1 MDFKISKIILWPKN
15 TEMAVRVIPF
25 KEDFVNVISGDNARG
40 KSAIISII
48 DYCLASSKCSIPIGL
63 IRNLTRWFG
72 IIVSYGEEEILLAR
86 EEPGVEVV
94 SNNMYIQRGKK
105 IAIPEQIEEENANY
119 RDIINELNKLA
130 QLARFDL
137 GDKGVSQPASIRDL
151 ISLNF
156 QPQHLVANP
165 YALFYKA
172 DTYQNRE
179 KLITIFPYIL
189 GILDDELLGLK
200 EELKDLKSREK
211 ALGRELEQR
220 KDIANN
226 WLSEVKSYYAIAF
239 EFGLI
244 DGELNDSSSWSP
256 KDYIIRLRKALSRID
271 KNVIPLIKVGASTK
285 ISQRLAELDEKEFQ
299 VAAQIQEKKEK
310 LYLIQ
315 GVKTSNKDY
324 GNDILV
330 QNSRLEAV
338 SWLKSNINNKHHCP
352 FCGSKSTSAKEYV
365 DSYYALSNELSNLSR
380 KVADSHRVFNKEIT
394 TINSDLNKLEMQI
407 NEIRTEKQIL
417 SQENEEYQK
426 QHQVLTSIF
435 RFGGKLEESLKNYDK
450 ISESGDLEKELEKIK
465 KRISEINKLL
475 NQDVLDRKQKNIL
488 NQISASIKHYAKIFE
503 AEYCD
508 DDIQLNIENLTLK
521 FVSGN
526 REDFLWEI
534 GSGHNFMSYHI
545 STILA
550 IHEYL
555 LTLADKNKVPTF
567 IIFDQPSQV
576 YFPELK
582 KEELTEDKAVLKV
595 KRIFK
600 VLSEFKNRTNSKVQT
615 IIIEHAGENSWS
627 EYSEDVKLIRNW
639 HGDSGDNA
647 LIPKLWIDAGV

>member
-15 TEMAVRVIPF
+15 TKMAIRVIPF

-40 KSAIISII
+40 KSTVISII

-63 IRNLTRWFG
+63 IRNFTRWFG

-105 IAIPEQIEEENANY
+105 IAIPEQIEEENSNY

-244 DGELNDSSSWSP
+244 DGDLNDSSSWSP
-256 KDYIIRLRKALSRID
+256 KDYIIRLRQALSRID

-315 GVKTSNKDY
+315 SIKTSNKDY

-330 QNSRLEAV
+330 QNSRLEVV

-365 DSYYALSNELSNLSR
+365 DNYYTLSNELSNLSR
-380 KVADSHRVFNKEIT
+380 RVADSHRVFNKEIT

-426 QHQVLTSIF
+426 QHQVLNSIF

-450 ISESGDLEKELEKIK
+450 ISENGDLEKELEKIK

-582 KEELTEDKAVLKV
+582 KEELTEDEAVLKV

-627 EYSEDVKLIRNW
+627 EYSENVKLIRNW
-639 HGDSGDNA
+639 HGDSDDNA
-647 LIPKLWIDAGV
+647 LIPKQWIDAGV

>member
-15 TEMAVRVIPF
+15 TKMAIRVIPF

-40 KSAIISII
+40 KSTVISII

-63 IRNLTRWFG
+63 IRNFTRWFG

-105 IAIPEQIEEENANY
+105 IAIPEQIEEENSNY

-244 DGELNDSSSWSP
+244 DGDLNDSSSWSP
-256 KDYIIRLRKALSRID
+256 KDYIIRLRQALSRID

-315 GVKTSNKDY
+315 SIKTSNKDY

-365 DSYYALSNELSNLSR
+365 DNYYTLSNELSNLSR
-380 KVADSHRVFNKEIT
+380 RVADSHRVFNKEIT

-426 QHQVLTSIF
+426 QHQVLNSIF
-435 RFGGKLEESLKNYDK
+435 RFGEKLEESLKNYDK
-450 ISESGDLEKELEKIK
+450 ISENGDLEKELEKIK

-582 KEELTEDKAVLKV
+582 KEELTEDEAVLKV

-627 EYSEDVKLIRNW
+627 EYSENVKLIRNW
-639 HGDSGDNA
+639 HGDSDDNA
-647 LIPKLWIDAGV
+647 LIPKQWIDAGV

>member
-1 MDFKISKIILWPKN
+1 M
-15 TEMAVRVIPF
+15 
-25 KEDFVNVISGDNARG
+25 
-40 KSAIISII
+40 
-48 DYCLASSKCSIPIGL
+48 
-63 IRNLTRWFG
+63 
-72 IIVSYGEEEILLAR
+72 
-86 EEPGVEVV
+86 
-94 SNNMYIQRGKK
+94 
-105 IAIPEQIEEENANY
+105 
-119 RDIINELNKLA
+119 
-130 QLARFDL
+130 
-137 GDKGVSQPASIRDL
+137 
-151 ISLNF
+151 
-156 QPQHLVANP
+156 
-165 YALFYKA
+165 
-172 DTYQNRE
+172 
-179 KLITIFPYIL
+179 
-189 GILDDELLGLK
+189 
-200 EELKDLKSREK
+200 
-211 ALGRELEQR
+211 
-220 KDIANN
+220 
-226 WLSEVKSYYAIAF
+226 
-239 EFGLI
+239 
-244 DGELNDSSSWSP
+244 
-256 KDYIIRLRKALSRID
+256 
-271 KNVIPLIKVGASTK
+271 
-285 ISQRLAELDEKEFQ
+285 
-299 VAAQIQEKKEK
+299 
-310 LYLIQ
+310 
-315 GVKTSNKDY
+315 
-324 GNDILV
+324 V

-365 DSYYALSNELSNLSR
+365 DNYYTLSNELSNLSR
-380 KVADSHRVFNKEIT
+380 RVADSHRVFNKEIT

-426 QHQVLTSIF
+426 QHQVLNSIF

-450 ISESGDLEKELEKIK
+450 ISENGDLEKELEKIK

-582 KEELTEDKAVLKV
+582 KEELTEDEAVLKV

-627 EYSEDVKLIRNW
+627 EYSENVKLIRNW
-639 HGDSGDNA
+639 HGDSDDNA
-647 LIPKLWIDAGV
+647 LIPKQWIDAGV

>member
-15 TEMAVRVIPF
+15 TKMAIRVIPF

-40 KSAIISII
+40 KSTVISII

-63 IRNLTRWFG
+63 IRNFTRWFG

-105 IAIPEQIEEENANY
+105 IAIPEQIEEENSNY

-244 DGELNDSSSWSP
+244 DGDLNDSSSWSP
-256 KDYIIRLRKALSRID
+256 KDYIIRLRQALSRID

-315 GVKTSNKDY
+315 SIKTSNKDY

-365 DSYYALSNELSNLSR
+365 DNYYTLSNELSNLSR
-380 KVADSHRVFNKEIT
+380 RVADSHRVFNKEIT

-426 QHQVLTSIF
+426 QHQVLNSIF

-450 ISESGDLEKELEKIK
+450 ISENGDLEKELEKIK

-534 GSGHNFMSYHI
+534 GSGHYFMSYHI

-582 KEELTEDKAVLKV
+582 KEELTEDEAVLKV

-627 EYSEDVKLIRNW
+627 EYSENVKLIRNW
-639 HGDSGDNA
+639 HGDSDDNA
-647 LIPKLWIDAGV
+647 LIPKQWIDAGV

>member
-15 TEMAVRVIPF
+15 TKMAIRVIPF

-40 KSAIISII
+40 KSTVISII

-63 IRNLTRWFG
+63 IRNFTRWFG

-105 IAIPEQIEEENANY
+105 IAIPEQIEEENSNY

-244 DGELNDSSSWSP
+244 DGDLNDSSSWSP
-256 KDYIIRLRKALSRID
+256 KDYIIRLRQALSRID

-315 GVKTSNKDY
+315 SIKTSNKDY

-365 DSYYALSNELSNLSR
+365 DNYYTLSNELSNLSR
-380 KVADSHRVFNKEIT
+380 RVADSHRVFNKEIT

-426 QHQVLTSIF
+426 QHQVLNSIF

-450 ISESGDLEKELEKIK
+450 ISENGDLEKELEKIK

-508 DDIQLNIENLTLK
+508 DNIQLNIENLTLK

-582 KEELTEDKAVLKV
+582 KEELTEDEAVLKV

-627 EYSEDVKLIRNW
+627 EYSENVKLIRNW
-639 HGDSGDNA
+639 HGDSDDNA
-647 LIPKLWIDAGV
+647 LIPKQWIDAGV

>member
-15 TEMAVRVIPF
+15 QEMEIRVIPF
-25 KEDFVNVISGDNARG
+25 KGDFVNVISGDNARG

-63 IRNLTRWFG
+63 IRNLTSWFG

-94 SNNMYIQRGKK
+94 SNNMYIQRGKM
-105 IAIPEQIEEENANY
+105 IAIPEQIKEGNANY
-119 RDIINELNKLA
+119 RDIINELNKLT
-130 QLARFDL
+130 QLAKFDL

-220 KDIANN
+220 KYIANN
-226 WLSEVKSYYAIAF
+226 WLSEVKSYYALAF

-244 DGELNDSSSWSP
+244 DGDLNDSGTWLSQ
-256 KDYIIRLRKALSRID
+256 DYIIRLRQALSRID
-271 KNVIPLIKVGASTK
+271 KNIIPLIKVGASTK
-285 ISQRLAELDEKEFQ
+285 ISQRLAELDEKEFL

-315 GVKTSNKDY
+315 SVKMSNKDY

-330 QNSRLEAV
+330 QNSRLEAA

-417 SQENEEYQK
+417 SQENEEYKK
-426 QHQVLTSIF
+426 QHQVLNSIF

-465 KRISEINKLL
+465 NRIFEINRLL
-475 NQDVLDRKQKNIL
+475 NQDVLDRKQKGIL
-488 NQISASIKHYAKIFE
+488 NQISTSIKHYAKIFE

-555 LTLADKNKVPTF
+555 ITLADKNKVPGF
-567 IIFDQPSQV
+567 IILDQPSQV

-582 KEELTEDKAVLKV
+582 KEELTEDEAVLKV

-600 VLSEFKNRTNSKVQT
+600 VLSEFKNRTQSKVQT

-639 HGDSGDNA
+639 HGDSDDNA
-647 LIPKLWIDAGV
+647 LIPKEWINAGA

>member
-1 MDFKISKIILWPKN
+1 MDFKISKVILWPKN
-15 TEMAVRVIPF
+15 PEMLIRVIPF
-25 KEDFVNVISGDNARG
+25 KGDFVNVISGDNARG

-63 IRNLTRWFG
+63 IRSLTGWFG
-72 IIVSYGEEEILLAR
+72 IVASYGEEEILLAR
-86 EEPGVEVV
+86 EEPGVEIV
-94 SNNMYIQRGKK
+94 SNNMYILRGKK
-105 IAIPEQIEEENANY
+105 IAIPEKIEEENANY

-130 QLARFDL
+130 QLAKFDL
-137 GDKGVSQPASIRDL
+137 GDKGISQPASIRDL

-211 ALGRELEQR
+211 ALNRELEQR

-244 DGELNDSSSWSP
+244 DGDLNDTNAWTP
-256 KDYIIRLRKALSRID
+256 KDYIVHLRQALTRID
-271 KNVIPLIKVGASTK
+271 RNIIPLVKVGASTK
-285 ISQRLAELDEKEFQ
+285 ISQRLAELNEKEYQ
-299 VAAQIQEKKEK
+299 TAVQIQEKKEK

-315 GVKTSNKDY
+315 SVKKSNTDY

-338 SWLKSNINNKHHCP
+338 SWLKTNINNKHHCP

-365 DSYYALSNELSNLSR
+365 DSFFTLSSELSNLSR

-394 TINSDLNKLEMQI
+394 SINSDLNKLEVQI
-407 NEIRTEKQIL
+407 NDIRTEKQIL

-426 QHQVLTSIF
+426 QHQILNSIF
-435 RFGGKLEESLKNYDK
+435 RFGGRLEESLKNYDK
-450 ISESGDLEKELEKIK
+450 ISESGDLEKELEKVK
-465 KRISEINKLL
+465 KRISEINRLL
-475 NQDVLDRKQKNIL
+475 NQDVLDRKQKGIL
-488 NQISASIKHYAKIFE
+488 NQISTSIKHYAKIFE

-555 LTLADKNKVPTF
+555 LTLGDKNKVPSF

-582 KEELTEDKAVLKV
+582 KEELAEDEAVLKV

-600 VLSEFKNRTNSKVQT
+600 VLSEFKNRTASKVQT
-615 IIIEHAGENSWS
+615 IIIEHAGENSWN
-627 EYSEDVKLIRNW
+627 EYFDDVKLIRNW
-639 HGDSGDNA
+639 HGDSEDNA
-647 LIPKLWIDAGV
+647 LIPKQWIDAGA

>member
-15 TEMAVRVIPF
+15 TKMAIRVIPF

-40 KSAIISII
+40 KSTVISII

-63 IRNLTRWFG
+63 IRNFTRWFG

-105 IAIPEQIEEENANY
+105 IAIPEQIEEENSNY

-244 DGELNDSSSWSP
+244 DGDLNDSSSWSP
-256 KDYIIRLRKALSRID
+256 KDYIIRLRQALSRID

-315 GVKTSNKDY
+315 SIKTSNKDY

-365 DSYYALSNELSNLSR
+365 DNYYTLSNELSNLSR
-380 KVADSHRVFNKEIT
+380 RVADSHRVFNKEIT

-426 QHQVLTSIF
+426 QHQVLNSIF

-450 ISESGDLEKELEKIK
+450 ISENGDLEKELEKIK

-475 NQDVLDRKQKNIL
+475 NQDVL
-488 NQISASIKHYAKIFE
+488 S
-503 AEYCD
+503 
-508 DDIQLNIENLTLK
+508 
-521 FVSGN
+521 
-526 REDFLWEI
+526 
-534 GSGHNFMSYHI
+534 
-545 STILA
+545 
-550 IHEYL
+550 
-555 LTLADKNKVPTF
+555 
-567 IIFDQPSQV
+567 
-576 YFPELK
+576 
-582 KEELTEDKAVLKV
+582 
-595 KRIFK
+595 
-600 VLSEFKNRTNSKVQT
+600 
-615 IIIEHAGENSWS
+615 
-627 EYSEDVKLIRNW
+627 
-639 HGDSGDNA
+639 
-647 LIPKLWIDAGV
+647 

>member
-15 TEMAVRVIPF
+15 TKMAIRVIPF

-40 KSAIISII
+40 KSTVLSII

-63 IRNLTRWFG
+63 IRNFTRWFG

-105 IAIPEQIEEENANY
+105 IAIPEQIEEENSNY

-244 DGELNDSSSWSP
+244 DGDLNDSSSWSP
-256 KDYIIRLRKALSRID
+256 KDYIIRLRQALSRID

-315 GVKTSNKDY
+315 SIKTSNKDY

-365 DSYYALSNELSNLSR
+365 DNYYTLSNELSNLSR
-380 KVADSHRVFNKEIT
+380 RVADSHRVFNKEIT

-426 QHQVLTSIF
+426 QHQVLNSIF

-450 ISESGDLEKELEKIK
+450 ISENGDLEKELEKIK

-582 KEELTEDKAVLKV
+582 KEELTEDEAVLKV

-627 EYSEDVKLIRNW
+627 EYSENVKLIRNW
-639 HGDSGDNA
+639 HGDSDDNA
-647 LIPKLWIDAGV
+647 LIPKQWIDAGV

>member
-15 TEMAVRVIPF
+15 TKMAIRVIPF

-40 KSAIISII
+40 KSTVISII

-63 IRNLTRWFG
+63 IRNFTRWFG

-105 IAIPEQIEEENANY
+105 IAIPEQIEEENSNY

-244 DGELNDSSSWSP
+244 DGDLNDSSSWSP
-256 KDYIIRLRKALSRID
+256 KDYIIRLRQALSRID

-315 GVKTSNKDY
+315 SIKTSN
-324 GNDILV
+324 
-330 QNSRLEAV
+330 
-338 SWLKSNINNKHHCP
+338 
-352 FCGSKSTSAKEYV
+352 
-365 DSYYALSNELSNLSR
+365 
-380 KVADSHRVFNKEIT
+380 
-394 TINSDLNKLEMQI
+394 
-407 NEIRTEKQIL
+407 
-417 SQENEEYQK
+417 
-426 QHQVLTSIF
+426 
-435 RFGGKLEESLKNYDK
+435 
-450 ISESGDLEKELEKIK
+450 
-465 KRISEINKLL
+465 
-475 NQDVLDRKQKNIL
+475 
-488 NQISASIKHYAKIFE
+488 
-503 AEYCD
+503 
-508 DDIQLNIENLTLK
+508 
-521 FVSGN
+521 
-526 REDFLWEI
+526 
-534 GSGHNFMSYHI
+534 
-545 STILA
+545 
-550 IHEYL
+550 
-555 LTLADKNKVPTF
+555 
-567 IIFDQPSQV
+567 
-576 YFPELK
+576 
-582 KEELTEDKAVLKV
+582 
-595 KRIFK
+595 
-600 VLSEFKNRTNSKVQT
+600 
-615 IIIEHAGENSWS
+615 
-627 EYSEDVKLIRNW
+627 
-639 HGDSGDNA
+639 
-647 LIPKLWIDAGV
+647 

>member
-15 TEMAVRVIPF
+15 TKMAIRVIPF

-40 KSAIISII
+40 KSTVISII

-63 IRNLTRWFG
+63 IRNFTRWFG

-105 IAIPEQIEEENANY
+105 IAIPEQIEEENSNY

-130 QLARFDL
+130 QLASFDL

-244 DGELNDSSSWSP
+244 DGDLNDSSSWSP
-256 KDYIIRLRKALSRID
+256 KDYIIRLRQALSRID

-315 GVKTSNKDY
+315 SIKTSNKDY

-365 DSYYALSNELSNLSR
+365 DNYYTLSNELSNLSR
-380 KVADSHRVFNKEIT
+380 RVADSHRVFNKEIT

-426 QHQVLTSIF
+426 QHQVLNSIF

-450 ISESGDLEKELEKIK
+450 ISENGDLEKELEKIK

-582 KEELTEDKAVLKV
+582 KEELTEDEAVLKV

-627 EYSEDVKLIRNW
+627 EYSENVKLIRNW
-639 HGDSGDNA
+639 HGDSDDNA
-647 LIPKLWIDAGV
+647 LIPKQWIDAGV

>member
-15 TEMAVRVIPF
+15 TKMAIRVIPF
-25 KEDFVNVISGDNARG
+25 KKDSVNVISGDNARG
-40 KSAIISII
+40 KSTVISII

-63 IRNLTRWFG
+63 IRNFTHWFG

-94 SNNMYIQRGKK
+94 SNNMYIQRGKN
-105 IAIPEQIEEENANY
+105 IAIPEQIEKENSNY

-130 QLARFDL
+130 QLAKFDL
-137 GDKGVSQPASIRDL
+137 GEKGVSQPASIRDL

-189 GILDDELLGLK
+189 GVLDDELLGLK

-244 DGELNDSSSWSP
+244 DDHLNDNCSWSP
-256 KDYIIRLRKALSRID
+256 KDYIIRLRQALSQID
-271 KNVIPLIKVGASTK
+271 KNVIPLIKVGASTQ

-315 GVKTSNKDY
+315 SVKTSNKDY
-324 GNDILV
+324 GNDVLV

-338 SWLKSNINNKHHCP
+338 SWLKSNIDNKHHCP
-352 FCGSKSTSAKEYV
+352 FCGSKSTSAKEYI
-365 DSYYALSNELSNLSR
+365 DNYYTLSNELNNLSR
-380 KVADSHRVFNKEIT
+380 RVADSHRVFNKEIS

-417 SQENEEYQK
+417 SQENKEYQK
-426 QHQVLTSIF
+426 QHQVLNSIF

-450 ISESGDLEKELEKIK
+450 ISENGDLEKELEKIK

-475 NQDVLDRKQKNIL
+475 NQDALDRKQKNIL

-508 DDIQLNIENLTLK
+508 DNIQLNIENLTLK
-521 FVSGN
+521 FASGN

-555 LTLADKNKVPTF
+555 ITLANKNKVPTF

-582 KEELTEDKAVLKV
+582 KEELTEDEAVLKV

-627 EYSEDVKLIRNW
+627 EYSENVKLIRNW
-639 HGDSGDNA
+639 HGDSDDNA
-647 LIPKLWIDAGV
+647 LIPKQWIDAGV

>member
-15 TEMAVRVIPF
+15 TKMAIRVIPF
-25 KEDFVNVISGDNARG
+25 KENFVNVISGDNARG
-40 KSAIISII
+40 KSTVISII

-63 IRNLTRWFG
+63 IRNFTRWFG

-105 IAIPEQIEEENANY
+105 IAIPEQIEEENSNY

-244 DGELNDSSSWSP
+244 DGDLNDSSSWSP
-256 KDYIIRLRKALSRID
+256 KDYIIRLRQALSRID

-315 GVKTSNKDY
+315 SIKTSNKDY

-365 DSYYALSNELSNLSR
+365 DNYYTLSNELSNLSR
-380 KVADSHRVFNKEIT
+380 RVADSHRVFNKEIT

-426 QHQVLTSIF
+426 QHQVLNSIF

-450 ISESGDLEKELEKIK
+450 ISENGDLEKELEKIK

-582 KEELTEDKAVLKV
+582 KEELTEDEAVLKV

-627 EYSEDVKLIRNW
+627 EYSENVKLIRNW
-639 HGDSGDNA
+639 HGDSDDNA
-647 LIPKLWIDAGV
+647 LIPKQWIDAGV

>member
-15 TEMAVRVIPF
+15 TKMAIRVIPF

-40 KSAIISII
+40 KSTVISII

-63 IRNLTRWFG
+63 IRNFTRWFG

-105 IAIPEQIEEENANY
+105 IAIPEQIEEENSNY

-244 DGELNDSSSWSP
+244 DGDLNDSSSWSP
-256 KDYIIRLRKALSRID
+256 KDYIIRLRQALSRID

-315 GVKTSNKDY
+315 SIKTSNKDY

-330 QNSRLEAV
+330 QNSHLEAV

-365 DSYYALSNELSNLSR
+365 DNYYTLSNELSNLSR
-380 KVADSHRVFNKEIT
+380 RVADSHRVFNKEIT

-426 QHQVLTSIF
+426 QHQVLNSIF

-450 ISESGDLEKELEKIK
+450 ISENGDLEKELEKIK

-582 KEELTEDKAVLKV
+582 KEELTEDEAVLKV

-627 EYSEDVKLIRNW
+627 EYSENVKLIRNW
-639 HGDSGDNA
+639 HGDSDDNA
-647 LIPKLWIDAGV
+647 LIPKQWIDAGV

>member
-1 MDFKISKIILWPKN
+1 
-15 TEMAVRVIPF
+15 MAIRVIPF

-40 KSAIISII
+40 KSTVISII

-63 IRNLTRWFG
+63 IRNFTRWFG

-105 IAIPEQIEEENANY
+105 IAIPEQIEEENSNY

-244 DGELNDSSSWSP
+244 DGDLNDSSSWSP
-256 KDYIIRLRKALSRID
+256 KDYIIRLRQALSRID

-315 GVKTSNKDY
+315 SIKTSNKDY

-365 DSYYALSNELSNLSR
+365 DNYYTLSNELSNLSR
-380 KVADSHRVFNKEIT
+380 RVADSHRVFNKEIT

-426 QHQVLTSIF
+426 QHQVLNSIF

-450 ISESGDLEKELEKIK
+450 ISENGDLEKELEKIK

-582 KEELTEDKAVLKV
+582 KEELTEDEAVLKV

-627 EYSEDVKLIRNW
+627 EYSENVKLIRNW
-639 HGDSGDNA
+639 HGDSDDNA
-647 LIPKLWIDAGV
+647 LIPKQWIDAGV

>member
-1 MDFKISKIILWPKN
+1 MDFKINKIILWPKN
-15 TEMAVRVIPF
+15 QEMVIQVIPF
-25 KEDFVNVISGDNARG
+25 KGDFVNVISGDNARG

-63 IRNLTRWFG
+63 IRNLTSWFG

-105 IAIPEQIEEENANY
+105 IAIPEQIKEYNANY

-130 QLARFDL
+130 QLAKFDL
-137 GDKGVSQPASIRDL
+137 GEKRILQPASIRDL

-189 GILDDELLGLK
+189 GVLDDELLGLK
-200 EELKDLKSREK
+200 EELKELKNREK
-211 ALGRELEQR
+211 SLSRELEQR
-220 KDIANN
+220 KNIVNN
-226 WLSEVKSYYAIAF
+226 WLSEVKSYYALAF

-244 DGELNDSSSWSP
+244 DGDLDDSNAWSP
-256 KDYIIRLRKALSRID
+256 KDYIISLRQALTKID
-271 KNVIPLIKVGASTK
+271 KNIIPLIKVGASTK
-285 ISQRLAELDEKEFQ
+285 ISQRLAELDEKEYQ

-315 GVKTSNKDY
+315 SVKKSNIDY

-338 SWLKSNINNKHHCP
+338 SWLKSNINSKHHCP
-352 FCGSKSTSAKEYV
+352 FCGSKNTSAKEYI
-365 DSYYALSNELSNLSR
+365 DNYYVLSNELGNLSR
-380 KVADSHRVFNKEIT
+380 KVADSHRVFNKEIAN
-394 TINSDLNKLEMQI
+394 INSDLNKLEAQI
-407 NEIRTEKQIL
+407 NEIRREKQIL

-426 QHQVLTSIF
+426 QHQVLNSIF

-450 ISESGDLEKELEKIK
+450 ISESGDLEKELKKIE
-465 KRISEINKLL
+465 KRIYEINRLL
-475 NQDVLDRKQKNIL
+475 NQDDLDRKQNGIL

-521 FVSGN
+521 FASGN

-555 LTLADKNKVPTF
+555 LTLADKNKVPSF
-567 IIFDQPSQV
+567 IMFDQPSQV

-582 KEELTEDKAVLKV
+582 KGKLTDDEAVLKV

-600 VLSEFKNRTNSKVQT
+600 VLSEFKTRTESKVQI

-627 EYSEDVKLIRNW
+627 EYSKDVKLIRNW
-639 HGDSGDNA
+639 HGDSDDSA
-647 LIPKLWIDAGV
+647 LIPKQWIDAGI

>member
-1 MDFKISKIILWPKN
+1 MDFKINKIILWPKN
-15 TEMAVRVIPF
+15 TEMTVRVIPF
-25 KEDFVNVISGDNARG
+25 KKDFVNVISGDNARG
-40 KSAIISII
+40 KSALISII

-63 IRNLTRWFG
+63 IRNLTYWFG

-86 EEPGVEVV
+86 EEPGIDVV
-94 SNNMYIQRGKK
+94 SNNMYIQRGKN

-119 RDIINELNKLA
+119 RDIIKELNKLS
-130 QLARFDL
+130 QLANFDL
-137 GDKGVSQPASIRDL
+137 GDKGISQPASIRDL

-220 KDIANN
+220 REIANN
-226 WLSEVKSYYAIAF
+226 WLSEVKSYYAIAY

-244 DGELNDSSSWSP
+244 DEELNDSKSWSP

-271 KNVIPLIKVGASTK
+271 KNIIPLIKIGASTK
-285 ISQRLAELDEKEFQ
+285 ISQRLAELDEKEYQ
-299 VAAQIQEKKEK
+299 TAAHIQEKKEK

-315 GVKTSNKDY
+315 SVKTSNKDY

-330 QNSRLEAV
+330 QNSRLEAA
-338 SWLKSNINNKHHCP
+338 SWLKATINNKANCP
-352 FCGSKSTSAKEYV
+352 FCGSINTSAKQYIDNYFV
-365 DSYYALSNELSNLSR
+365 LSNELSNLSR
-380 KVADSHRVFNKEIT
+380 KVADSHRVFNKEIS
-394 TINSDLNKLEMQI
+394 TINSDLNKLELQI
-407 NEIRTEKQIL
+407 NEIRKEKQIL
-417 SQENEEYQK
+417 SQENEEYKK
-426 QHQVLTSIF
+426 QHQVLNSIF

-450 ISESGDLEKELEKIK
+450 ISESSDLDTELEGIK
-465 KRISEINKLL
+465 KRISDINKRL
-475 NQDVLDRKQKNIL
+475 NQDVLDRKQKEIL
-488 NQISASIKHYAKIFE
+488 NQISTSIKHYAKIFE
-503 AEYCD
+503 AEYCN

-526 REDFLWEI
+526 RKDFLWEI

-555 LTLADKNKVPTF
+555 LTLADKNKVPSF

-582 KEELTEDKAVLKV
+582 KDEVEEDEAVLKV

-600 VLSEFKNRTNSKVQT
+600 VLSEFKNRTESKVQT
-615 IIIEHAGENSWS
+615 IIIEHAGENSWN
-627 EYSEDVKLIRNW
+627 EYSNDIKLIRNW
-639 HGDSGDNA
+639 HGESQDNA
-647 LIPKLWIDAGV
+647 LIPQEWIEAGI

>member
-15 TEMAVRVIPF
+15 PEMTIRVIPF
-25 KEDFVNVISGDNARG
+25 KGDYVNVISGDNARG

-86 EEPGVEVV
+86 EEPGIEVV
-94 SNNMYIQRGKK
+94 SNNMYILRGKK
-105 IAIPEQIEEENANY
+105 IVIPEQIEEENANY

-130 QLARFDL
+130 QLAKFDL

-211 ALGRELEQR
+211 TLGRELEQR
-220 KDIANN
+220 KNIANN
-226 WLSEVKSYYAIAF
+226 WLSEVRSYYAIAF

-244 DGELNDSSSWSP
+244 DGDLNDSSTWSP
-256 KDYIIRLRKALSRID
+256 KDYIIRLRQALSRID
-271 KNVIPLIKVGASTK
+271 KNIIPLIKVGASTK

-299 VAAQIQEKKEK
+299 IAAQIQEKKEK

-315 GVKTSNKDY
+315 SVKTSNKDY

-330 QNSRLEAV
+330 QNSRLEAA
-338 SWLKSNINNKHHCP
+338 SWLKSNINNKYHCP

-365 DSYYALSNELSNLSR
+365 DSYYALSSELSNLSR
-380 KVADSHRVFNKEIT
+380 KVADSHRVFNKEIA
-394 TINSDLNKLEMQI
+394 TINSDLNKLEIQI

-417 SQENEEYQK
+417 SQENEEYKK
-426 QHQVLTSIF
+426 QHQVLNSIF

-450 ISESGDLEKELEKIK
+450 ISESGDLDQELEKIK
-465 KRISEINKLL
+465 KRISEINRLL
-475 NQDVLDRKQKNIL
+475 NQDVLDKKQKNIL
-488 NQISASIKHYAKIFE
+488 NQISTSIKHYAKIFE

-521 FVSGN
+521 FISGN

-555 LTLADKNKVPTF
+555 LTLADKNKVPSF

-582 KEELTEDKAVLKV
+582 KEELAEDEAVLKV

-600 VLSEFKNRTNSKVQT
+600 VLSEFKNRTQAKVQT
-615 IIIEHAGENSWS
+615 IIIEHAGESSWS

-639 HGDSGDNA
+639 HGDSDDNA
-647 LIPKLWIDAGV
+647 LIPKKWIDAEA

>member
-15 TEMAVRVIPF
+15 TKMAIRVIPF
-25 KEDFVNVISGDNARG
+25 KKDSVNVISGDNARG
-40 KSAIISII
+40 KSTVISII

-63 IRNLTRWFG
+63 IRNFTHWFG

-94 SNNMYIQRGKK
+94 SNNMYIQRGKN
-105 IAIPEQIEEENANY
+105 IAIPEQIEKENSNY

-130 QLARFDL
+130 QLAKFDL
-137 GDKGVSQPASIRDL
+137 GEKGVSQPASIRDL

-189 GILDDELLGLK
+189 GVLDDELLGLK

-244 DGELNDSSSWSP
+244 DDHLNDNCSWSP
-256 KDYIIRLRKALSRID
+256 KDYIIRLRQALSQID
-271 KNVIPLIKVGASTK
+271 KNVIPLIKVGASTQ

-315 GVKTSNKDY
+315 SVKTSNKDY
-324 GNDILV
+324 GNDVLV

-338 SWLKSNINNKHHCP
+338 SWLKSNIDNKHHCP
-352 FCGSKSTSAKEYV
+352 FCGSKSTSAKEYI
-365 DSYYALSNELSNLSR
+365 DNYYTLSNELNNLSR
-380 KVADSHRVFNKEIT
+380 RVADSHRVFNKEIS

-417 SQENEEYQK
+417 SQENKEYQK
-426 QHQVLTSIF
+426 QHQVLNSIF

-450 ISESGDLEKELEKIK
+450 ISENGDLEKELEKIK

-475 NQDVLDRKQKNIL
+475 NQDALDRKQKNIL

-555 LTLADKNKVPTF
+555 ITLANKNKVPTF

-582 KEELTEDKAVLKV
+582 KEELTEDEAVLKV

-627 EYSEDVKLIRNW
+627 EYSENVKLIRNW
-639 HGDSGDNA
+639 HGDSDDNA
-647 LIPKLWIDAGV
+647 LIPKQWIDAGV

>member
-1 MDFKISKIILWPKN
+1 MDFKIRKIILWPKN
-15 TEMAVRVIPF
+15 QEMAIRIIPF
-25 KEDFVNVISGDNARG
+25 KRDFVNVISGDNARG

-63 IRNLTRWFG
+63 IRNLTSWFG
-72 IIVSYGEEEILLAR
+72 IVVSYGEEEILLAR

-94 SNNMYIQRGKK
+94 SNNMYIKRGKK
-105 IAIPEQIEEENANY
+105 ITIPEQIKEENANY
-119 RDIINELNKLA
+119 RDIINELNKLS
-130 QLARFDL
+130 QLAKFDL
-137 GDKGVSQPASIRDL
+137 GEKGISQPASIRDL

-189 GILDDELLGLK
+189 GVLDDELLGLK

-211 ALGRELEQR
+211 TLGRELEQR
-220 KDIANN
+220 KSIANN

-244 DGELNDSSSWSP
+244 GEGLNDNNTWLP
-256 KDYIIRLRKALSRID
+256 KDYIIYLRQALTKID
-271 KNVIPLIKVGASTK
+271 RNIIPLIKVGASTK

-315 GVKTSNKDY
+315 SVKTSNIDY

-338 SWLKSNINNKHHCP
+338 SWLKLNINNKHHCP
-352 FCGSKSTSAKEYV
+352 FCGSKDTSAKEYI
-365 DSYYALSNELSNLSR
+365 DNFYMLSNELGSLSR
-380 KVADSHRVFNKEIT
+380 KVADSHRVFNKEIA
-394 TINSDLNKLEMQI
+394 TINSDLNRLEGEI

-426 QHQVLTSIF
+426 HHQVLNSIF

-450 ISESGDLEKELEKIK
+450 ISESGDLENELEKIK
-465 KRISEINKLL
+465 KRIFEINKLL
-475 NQDVLDRKQKNIL
+475 NQDVLERKQKGIL
-488 NQISASIKHYAKIFE
+488 NQISESIKYYAKIFE
-503 AEYCD
+503 AEYCN

-555 LTLADKNKVPTF
+555 LTLADKNKVPSF

-582 KEELTEDKAVLKV
+582 KDKLSEDQAVIKV

-600 VLSEFKNRTNSKVQT
+600 VLSEFKNRTESKIQIV
-615 IIIEHAGENSWS
+615 IIEHAGEPTWK
-627 EYSEDVKLIRNW
+627 EYSKDIKLIKDW
-639 HGDSGDNA
+639 HGHSEDCA
-647 LIPKLWIDAGV
+647 LIPQIWIETGI

>member
-1 MDFKISKIILWPKN
+1 MDFKISKIILWPKKA
-15 TEMAVRVIPF
+15 EMEIRVIPF
-25 KEDFVNVISGDNARG
+25 EEDFVNVVSGDNARG

-72 IIVSYGEEEILLAR
+72 IIILCREEEILLAR
-86 EEPGVEVV
+86 EEPGIEVV
-94 SNNMYIQRGKK
+94 SNNMYIKLGKK
-105 IAIPEQIEEENANY
+105 IAIPEQIEEGNANY

-130 QLARFDL
+130 QIARFDL
-137 GDKGVSQPASIRDL
+137 RDKGVSQPASIRDL

-179 KLITIFPYIL
+179 KLITILPYIL
-189 GILDDELLGLK
+189 GIIDDELLGLK

-211 ALGRELEQR
+211 AQARELEQR
-220 KDIANN
+220 ICIANN

-244 DGELNDSSSWSP
+244 DGDLNDNSNWSP
-256 KDYIIRLRKALSRID
+256 KDYITRLRQALSRID

-315 GVKTSNKDY
+315 RVKISNKDY

-338 SWLKSNINNKHHCP
+338 SWLKSNINNKYHCP
-352 FCGSKSTSAKEYV
+352 FCGSKSTSAKEYIN
-365 DSYYALSNELSNLSR
+365 SYHNLSNELSHLSR
-380 KVADSHRVFNKEIT
+380 KVADSHKVFNKEIT
-394 TINSDLNKLEMQI
+394 TINSDLNKMEMQI

-417 SQENEEYQK
+417 SQENEDYKKHYQI
-426 QHQVLTSIF
+426 LNSIF
-435 RFGGKLEESLKNYDK
+435 RFGGRLEESLKNYDK
-450 ISESGDLEKELEKIK
+450 IFESSDLEKDLEKIK
-465 KRISEINKLL
+465 KRISEINRLL
-475 NQDVLDRKQKNIL
+475 NQDALDRKQKSIL

-555 LTLADKNKVPTF
+555 LTLAEKNKVPTF

-582 KEELTEDKAVLKV
+582 KGELAEDKAFLKV

-600 VLSEFKNRTNSKVQT
+600 VLSEFKNRTKSMVQT

-627 EYSEDVKLIRNW
+627 EYSEDVKQIRNW
-639 HGDSGDNA
+639 HGDSNDNA
-647 LIPKLWIDAGV
+647 LIPKPWIDAGV

>member
-15 TEMAVRVIPF
+15 KEMAIRVIPF

-72 IIVSYGEEEILLAR
+72 IIISYREEEILLAR
-86 EEPGVEVV
+86 GEPGVDVV
-94 SNNMYIQRGKK
+94 SNKMYIQRGKK
-105 IAIPEQIEEENANY
+105 IIIPEQIEKENANY
-119 RDIINELNKLA
+119 RDIINELNNLA

-200 EELKDLKSREK
+200 EELKHLKSREK
-211 ALGRELEQR
+211 ALIRELEQR

-244 DGELNDSSSWSP
+244 DGDLNDSSSWSP
-256 KDYIIRLRKALSRID
+256 KDYIIRLRQALSRID

-285 ISQRLAELDEKEFQ
+285 IIQRLAELDEKEFQ

-315 GVKTSNKDY
+315 SVNTSNKEY

-352 FCGSKSTSAKEYV
+352 FCGSKSISAKEYV
-365 DSYYALSNELSNLSR
+365 DSYYTLSNELSNLSR

-394 TINSDLNKLEMQI
+394 SINSDLNKLEIQI

-417 SQENEEYQK
+417 SQENEEYQR
-426 QHQVLTSIF
+426 QHQVLNSIF

-450 ISESGDLEKELEKIK
+450 ISESGDLEKDLKKIK
-465 KRISEINKLL
+465 NRIFEINKLL
-475 NQDVLDRKQKNIL
+475 NQDVLDKKQKNIL

-582 KEELTEDKAVLKV
+582 KGELAEDEAVLKV

-600 VLSEFKNRTNSKVQT
+600 VLSEFKNRTASKVQT
-615 IIIEHAGENSWS
+615 IIIEHAGENSWN
-627 EYSEDVKLIRNW
+627 EYPNDVKLIRNW
-639 HGDSGDNA
+639 HGDLEDNA
-647 LIPKLWIDAGV
+647 LIPKQWIDVGA

>member
-1 MDFKISKIILWPKN
+1 MDFKISKIILWPKKP
-15 TEMAVRVIPF
+15 EMELRVIPF
-25 KEDFVNVISGDNARG
+25 NREFINVVSGDNARG

-63 IRNLTRWFG
+63 IRNITSWFG
-72 IIVSYGEEEILLAR
+72 IVISYGEEEMLLAR
-86 EEPGVEVV
+86 EEPGIEVV

-105 IAIPEQIEEENANY
+105 IAIPEQIKDGKVNY

-130 QLARFDL
+130 QIVKFDL
-137 GDKGVSQPASIRDL
+137 GDKGLSQSASIRDL

-189 GILDDELLGLK
+189 GILNDELLGLK
-200 EELKDLKSREK
+200 EELKELKSREK

-220 KDIANN
+220 KNVANN
-226 WLSEVKSYYAIAF
+226 WLSEVKSYYALAF

-244 DGELNDSSSWSP
+244 DGDLDDSNAWLP
-256 KDYIIRLRKALSRID
+256 QDYIISLRQALSRID
-271 KNVIPLIKVGASTK
+271 KNIIPLIKIGASTK
-285 ISQRLAELDEKEFQ
+285 ISQRRTELDEKEFLI
-299 VAAQIQEKKEK
+299 AAQIQEKKEK

-315 GVKTSNKDY
+315 SVKTSNKDY

-338 SWLKSNINNKHHCP
+338 SWLKKNINNKHHCP
-352 FCGSKSTSAKEYV
+352 FCGSKSTSAKEYI
-365 DSYYALSNELSNLSR
+365 DSYYALSNELNSLLR
-380 KVADSHRVFNKEIT
+380 KVADSQRIFNKEIT

-407 NEIRTEKQIL
+407 NKIRTEKLIL
-417 SQENEEYQK
+417 SQENEEYKK
-426 QHQVLTSIF
+426 QHQVLNSIF

-450 ISESGDLEKELEKIK
+450 ISKRGELEKEYEIIK
-465 KRISEINKLL
+465 KRISDINILL
-475 NQDVLDRKQKNIL
+475 NQEVIDSKQKGIL
-488 NQISASIKHYAKIFE
+488 NQISKNIKHYAKIFE
-503 AEYCD
+503 AEYCN

-521 FVSGN
+521 FVSGK

-555 LTLADKNKVPTF
+555 ITLADKNKVPSF
-567 IIFDQPSQV
+567 IILDQPSQV

-582 KEELTEDKAVLKV
+582 KEEVTKDEAVLKV
-595 KRIFK
+595 KRIFN
-600 VLSEFKNRTNSKVQT
+600 VLTEFKNRTQSKVQI

-627 EYSEDVKLIRNW
+627 EYSQDVKLIRNW
-639 HGDSGDNA
+639 RGDSDDNA
-647 LIPKLWIDAGV
+647 LIPKNWINANE

>member
-15 TEMAVRVIPF
+15 TKMAIRVIPF

-40 KSAIISII
+40 KSTVISII

-63 IRNLTRWFG
+63 IRNFTRWFG
-72 IIVSYGEEEILLAR
+72 IIVSYGEEEILLAW

-105 IAIPEQIEEENANY
+105 IAIPEQIEEENSNY

-244 DGELNDSSSWSP
+244 DGDLNDSSSWSP
-256 KDYIIRLRKALSRID
+256 KDYIIRLRQALSRID

-315 GVKTSNKDY
+315 SIKTSNKDY

-365 DSYYALSNELSNLSR
+365 DNYYTLSNELSNLSR
-380 KVADSHRVFNKEIT
+380 RVADSHRVFNKEIT

-426 QHQVLTSIF
+426 QHQVLNSIF

-450 ISESGDLEKELEKIK
+450 ISENGDLEKELEKIK

-582 KEELTEDKAVLKV
+582 KEELTEDEAVLKV

-627 EYSEDVKLIRNW
+627 EYSENVKLIRNW
-639 HGDSGDNA
+639 HGDSDDNA
-647 LIPKLWIDAGV
+647 LIPKQWIDAGV

>member
-15 TEMAVRVIPF
+15 TKMAIRVIPF

-40 KSAIISII
+40 KSTVISII

-63 IRNLTRWFG
+63 IRNFTRWFG

-105 IAIPEQIEEENANY
+105 IAIPEQIEEENSNY

-244 DGELNDSSSWSP
+244 DGDLNDSSSWSP
-256 KDYIIRLRKALSRID
+256 KDYIIRLRQALSRID

-315 GVKTSNKDY
+315 SIKTSNKDY

-365 DSYYALSNELSNLSR
+365 DNYYTLSNELSNLSR
-380 KVADSHRVFNKEIT
+380 RVADSHRVFNKEIT

-426 QHQVLTSIF
+426 QHQVLNSIF

-450 ISESGDLEKELEKIK
+450 ISENGDLEKELEKIK

-582 KEELTEDKAVLKV
+582 K
-595 KRIFK
+595 
-600 VLSEFKNRTNSKVQT
+600 KN
-615 IIIEHAGENSWS
+615 
-627 EYSEDVKLIRNW
+627 
-639 HGDSGDNA
+639 
-647 LIPKLWIDAGV
+647 

>member
-1 MDFKISKIILWPKN
+1 M
-15 TEMAVRVIPF
+15 
-25 KEDFVNVISGDNARG
+25 
-40 KSAIISII
+40 
-48 DYCLASSKCSIPIGL
+48 
-63 IRNLTRWFG
+63 
-72 IIVSYGEEEILLAR
+72 
-86 EEPGVEVV
+86 
-94 SNNMYIQRGKK
+94 
-105 IAIPEQIEEENANY
+105 
-119 RDIINELNKLA
+119 
-130 QLARFDL
+130 
-137 GDKGVSQPASIRDL
+137 
-151 ISLNF
+151 
-156 QPQHLVANP
+156 
-165 YALFYKA
+165 
-172 DTYQNRE
+172 
-179 KLITIFPYIL
+179 
-189 GILDDELLGLK
+189 
-200 EELKDLKSREK
+200 KSREK

-244 DGELNDSSSWSP
+244 DDHLNDNCSWSP
-256 KDYIIRLRKALSRID
+256 KDYIIRLRQALSQID
-271 KNVIPLIKVGASTK
+271 KNVIPLIKVGASTQ

-315 GVKTSNKDY
+315 SVKTSNKDY
-324 GNDILV
+324 GNDVLV

-338 SWLKSNINNKHHCP
+338 SWLKSNIDNKHHCP
-352 FCGSKSTSAKEYV
+352 FCGSKSTSAKEYI
-365 DSYYALSNELSNLSR
+365 DNYYTLSNELNNLSR
-380 KVADSHRVFNKEIT
+380 RVADSHRVFNKEIS

-417 SQENEEYQK
+417 SQENKEYQK
-426 QHQVLTSIF
+426 QHQVLNSIF

-450 ISESGDLEKELEKIK
+450 ISENGDLEKELEKIK

-475 NQDVLDRKQKNIL
+475 NQDALDRKQKNIL

-555 LTLADKNKVPTF
+555 ITLANKNKVPTF

-582 KEELTEDKAVLKV
+582 KEELTEDEAVLKV

-627 EYSEDVKLIRNW
+627 EYSENVKLIRNW
-639 HGDSGDNA
+639 HGDSDDNA
-647 LIPKLWIDAGV
+647 LIPKQWIDAGV

>member
-15 TEMAVRVIPF
+15 TKMAIRVIPF

-40 KSAIISII
+40 KSTVISII

-63 IRNLTRWFG
+63 IRNFTRWFG
-72 IIVSYGEEEILLAR
+72 IIVSYGEEEILLAL

-105 IAIPEQIEEENANY
+105 IAIPEQIEEENSNY

-244 DGELNDSSSWSP
+244 DGDLNDSSSWSP
-256 KDYIIRLRKALSRID
+256 KDYIIRLRQALSRID

-315 GVKTSNKDY
+315 SIKTSNKDY

-365 DSYYALSNELSNLSR
+365 DNYYTLSNELSNLSR
-380 KVADSHRVFNKEIT
+380 RVADSHRVFNKEIT

-426 QHQVLTSIF
+426 QHQVLNSIF

-450 ISESGDLEKELEKIK
+450 ISENGDLEKELEKIK

-582 KEELTEDKAVLKV
+582 KEELTEDEAVLKV

-627 EYSEDVKLIRNW
+627 EYSENVKLIRNW
-639 HGDSGDNA
+639 HGDSDDNA
-647 LIPKLWIDAGV
+647 LIPKQWIDAGV

>member
-15 TEMAVRVIPF
+15 TKMAIRVIPF

-40 KSAIISII
+40 KSTVISII

-63 IRNLTRWFG
+63 IRNFTRWFG

-105 IAIPEQIEEENANY
+105 IAIPEQIEEENSNY

-244 DGELNDSSSWSP
+244 DGDLNDSSSWSP
-256 KDYIIRLRKALSRID
+256 KDYIIRLRQALSRID

-315 GVKTSNKDY
+315 SIKTSNKDY

-365 DSYYALSNELSNLSR
+365 DNYYTLSNELSNLSR
-380 KVADSHRVFNKEIT
+380 RVADSHRVFNKEIT

-426 QHQVLTSIF
+426 QHQVLNSIF

-450 ISESGDLEKELEKIK
+450 ISENGDLEKELEKIK

-545 STILA
+545 STIFGKSSVSCPL
-550 IHEYL
+550 
-555 LTLADKNKVPTF
+555 K
-567 IIFDQPSQV
+567 PS
-576 YFPELK
+576 
-582 KEELTEDKAVLKV
+582 
-595 KRIFK
+595 
-600 VLSEFKNRTNSKVQT
+600 
-615 IIIEHAGENSWS
+615 
-627 EYSEDVKLIRNW
+627 
-639 HGDSGDNA
+639 DSA
-647 LIPKLWIDAGV
+647 PLC

>member
-15 TEMAVRVIPF
+15 PEMTIRVIPF
-25 KEDFVNVISGDNARG
+25 KGDFVNVISGDNARG

-63 IRNLTRWFG
+63 IRNLTSWFG
-72 IIVSYGEEEILLAR
+72 IVISYGEEEILLAR

-105 IAIPEQIEEENANY
+105 IAIPEQIEGENANY

-130 QLARFDL
+130 QLAKFDL
-137 GDKGVSQPASIRDL
+137 GDKGISQPASIRDL
-151 ISLNF
+151 VSLNF

-211 ALGRELEQR
+211 SLGRELEQR
-220 KDIANN
+220 KNIANN
-226 WLSEVKSYYAIAF
+226 WLSEVKSYYALAF

-244 DGELNDSSSWSP
+244 DGELNDTNAWTP
-256 KDYIIRLRKALSRID
+256 KDYIVRLRQALTRID
-271 KNVIPLIKVGASTK
+271 RNIIPLVKVGASTK
-285 ISQRLAELDEKEFQ
+285 ISQRLAELDEKEYQ
-299 VAAQIQEKKEK
+299 TAAQIQEKKEK

-315 GVKTSNKDY
+315 SVKTSNTDY

-338 SWLKSNINNKHHCP
+338 SWLKSNINKKYHCP
-352 FCGSKSTSAKEYV
+352 FCGSKSTSAQEYV
-365 DSYYALSNELSNLSR
+365 DSFYTLSNELSNLSR

-394 TINSDLNKLEMQI
+394 SINSDLNKLEVQI
-407 NEIRTEKQIL
+407 NDIRTEKQIL

-426 QHQVLTSIF
+426 QHQVLNSIF

-450 ISESGDLEKELEKIK
+450 ISESGDLEKDMEKVK
-465 KRISEINKLL
+465 KRIAEINKQL
-475 NQDVLDRKQKNIL
+475 NQDVLDRKQKGIL
-488 NQISASIKHYAKIFE
+488 NQISTSIKHYAKIFE

-555 LTLADKNKVPTF
+555 LTLDDKNRVPSF

-582 KEELTEDKAVLKV
+582 KEELAKDEAVLKV

-600 VLSEFKNRTNSKVQT
+600 VLSEFKNRTASKVQT
-615 IIIEHAGENSWS
+615 IIIEHAGENSWN
-627 EYSEDVKLIRNW
+627 EYSDDVKLIRNW
-639 HGDSGDNA
+639 HGDSEDNA
-647 LIPKLWIDAGV
+647 LIPKQWIDAKK

>member
-15 TEMAVRVIPF
+15 TKMAIRVIPF

-40 KSAIISII
+40 KSTVISII

-63 IRNLTRWFG
+63 IRNFTRWFG

-105 IAIPEQIEEENANY
+105 IAIPEQIEEENSNY

-244 DGELNDSSSWSP
+244 DGDLNDSSSWSP
-256 KDYIIRLRKALSRID
+256 KDYIIRLRQALSRID

-315 GVKTSNKDY
+315 SIKTSNKDY

-365 DSYYALSNELSNLSR
+365 DNYYTLSNELSNLSR
-380 KVADSHRVFNKEIT
+380 RVADSHRVFNKEIT

-426 QHQVLTSIF
+426 QHQVLNSIF

-450 ISESGDLEKELEKIK
+450 ISENGDLEKELEKIK

-582 KEELTEDKAVLKV
+582 KEELTEDEAVLKV

-627 EYSEDVKLIRNW
+627 EYSENVKLIRNW
-639 HGDSGDNA
+639 HGDSDDNA
-647 LIPKLWIDAGV
+647 LIPKQWIDAGV

>member
-15 TEMAVRVIPF
+15 KEMAIRVIPF

-72 IIVSYGEEEILLAR
+72 IIISYREEEILLAR
-86 EEPGVEVV
+86 GEPGVDVV
-94 SNNMYIQRGKK
+94 SNKMYIQRGKK
-105 IAIPEQIEEENANY
+105 IIIPEQIEKENANY
-119 RDIINELNKLA
+119 RDIINELNNLA

-200 EELKDLKSREK
+200 EELKHLKSREK
-211 ALGRELEQR
+211 ALIRELEQR

-244 DGELNDSSSWSP
+244 DGDLNDSSSWSP
-256 KDYIIRLRKALSRID
+256 KDYIIRLRQALSRID

-285 ISQRLAELDEKEFQ
+285 IIQRLAELDEKEFQ

-315 GVKTSNKDY
+315 SVNTSNKEY

-352 FCGSKSTSAKEYV
+352 FCGSKSISAKEYV
-365 DSYYALSNELSNLSR
+365 DSYYTLSNELSNLSR

-394 TINSDLNKLEMQI
+394 SINSDLNKLEIQI

-417 SQENEEYQK
+417 SQENEEYQR
-426 QHQVLTSIF
+426 QHQVLNSIF

-450 ISESGDLEKELEKIK
+450 ISESGDLEKDLKKIK
-465 KRISEINKLL
+465 NRIFEINKLL

-582 KEELTEDKAVLKV
+582 KGELAEDEAVLKV

-600 VLSEFKNRTNSKVQT
+600 VLSEFKNRTASKVQT
-615 IIIEHAGENSWS
+615 IIIEHAGENSWN
-627 EYSEDVKLIRNW
+627 EYPNDVKLIRNW
-639 HGDSGDNA
+639 HGDLEDNA
-647 LIPKLWIDAGV
+647 LIPKQWIDVGA

>member
-15 TEMAVRVIPF
+15 TKMAIRVIPF

-40 KSAIISII
+40 KSTVISII

-63 IRNLTRWFG
+63 IRNFTRWFG

-105 IAIPEQIEEENANY
+105 IAIPEQIEEENSNY

-244 DGELNDSSSWSP
+244 DGDLNDSSSWSP
-256 KDYIIRLRKALSRID
+256 KDYIIRLRQALSRID

-315 GVKTSNKDY
+315 SIKTSNKDY

-365 DSYYALSNELSNLSR
+365 DNYYTLSNELSNLSR
-380 KVADSHRVFNKEIT
+380 RVADSHRVFNKEIT

-426 QHQVLTSIF
+426 QHQVLNSIF

-450 ISESGDLEKELEKIK
+450 ISENGDLEKELDKIK

-582 KEELTEDKAVLKV
+582 KEELTEDEAVLKV

-627 EYSEDVKLIRNW
+627 EYSENVKLIRNW
-639 HGDSGDNA
+639 HGDSDDNA
-647 LIPKLWIDAGV
+647 LIPKQWIDAGV

>member
-15 TEMAVRVIPF
+15 TKMAIRVIPF

-40 KSAIISII
+40 KSTVISII

-63 IRNLTRWFG
+63 IRNFTRWFG

-105 IAIPEQIEEENANY
+105 IAIPEQIEEENSNY

-244 DGELNDSSSWSP
+244 DGDLNDSSSWSP
-256 KDYIIRLRKALSRID
+256 KDYIIRLRQALSRID

-315 GVKTSNKDY
+315 SIKTSNKDY

-365 DSYYALSNELSNLSR
+365 DNYYTLSNELSNLSR
-380 KVADSHRVFNKEIT
+380 RVADSHRVFNKEIT

-426 QHQVLTSIF
+426 QHQVLNSIF
-435 RFGGKLEESLKNYDK
+435 RFSGKLEESLKNYDK
-450 ISESGDLEKELEKIK
+450 ISENGDLEKELEKIK

-582 KEELTEDKAVLKV
+582 KEELTEDEAVLKV

-627 EYSEDVKLIRNW
+627 EYSENVKLIRNW
-639 HGDSGDNA
+639 HGDSDDNA
-647 LIPKLWIDAGV
+647 LIPKQWIDAGV

>member
-15 TEMAVRVIPF
+15 TKTAIRVIPF

-86 EEPGVEVV
+86 EEPGIEVV

-189 GILDDELLGLK
+189 GILDDKLLGLK
-200 EELKDLKSREK
+200 EELKDLKSSEK

-244 DGELNDSSSWSP
+244 DGDLNDNNNWSP
-256 KDYIIRLRKALSRID
+256 KDYIIRLRQALSRID

-299 VAAQIQEKKEK
+299 IAAQIQEKKEK

-315 GVKTSNKDY
+315 SVKTSNKDY

-338 SWLKSNINNKHHCP
+338 SWLKSNINNTHHCP
-352 FCGSKSTSAKEYV
+352 FCGSESTSAKEYV
-365 DSYYALSNELSNLSR
+365 DSYYILSNELSNLSR
-380 KVADSHRVFNKEIT
+380 KVADSHRIFNKEIT
-394 TINSDLNKLEMQI
+394 TTNSDLNKLERQI

-426 QHQVLTSIF
+426 QHQVLNSIF
-435 RFGGKLEESLKNYDK
+435 RFGGKLGESLKNYDK

-475 NQDVLDRKQKNIL
+475 NQDVLDRKQKGIL
-488 NQISASIKHYAKIFE
+488 NQISTSIKHYAKIFE

-582 KEELTEDKAVLKV
+582 KEELAEDEAVLKV

-615 IIIEHAGENSWS
+615 IIIEHAGENSWN
-627 EYSEDVKLIRNW
+627 EYSKDVKLIRNW
-639 HGDSGDNA
+639 HGDSNDNA
-647 LIPKLWIDAGV
+647 LIPKQWIDAGI

>member
-15 TEMAVRVIPF
+15 TKMAIRVIPF
-25 KEDFVNVISGDNARG
+25 KKDSVNVISGDNARG
-40 KSAIISII
+40 KSTVISII

-63 IRNLTRWFG
+63 IRNFTHWFG

-94 SNNMYIQRGKK
+94 SNNMYIQRGKN
-105 IAIPEQIEEENANY
+105 IAIPEQIEKENSNY

-130 QLARFDL
+130 QLAKFDL
-137 GDKGVSQPASIRDL
+137 GEKGVSQPASIRDL

-189 GILDDELLGLK
+189 GVLDDELLGLK

-244 DGELNDSSSWSP
+244 DDHLNDNCSWSP
-256 KDYIIRLRKALSRID
+256 KDYIIRLRQALSQID
-271 KNVIPLIKVGASTK
+271 KNVIPLIKVGASTQ

-315 GVKTSNKDY
+315 SVKTSNKDY
-324 GNDILV
+324 GNDVLV

-338 SWLKSNINNKHHCP
+338 SWLKSNIDNKHHCP
-352 FCGSKSTSAKEYV
+352 FCGSKSTSAKEYI
-365 DSYYALSNELSNLSR
+365 DNYYTLSNELNNLSR
-380 KVADSHRVFNKEIT
+380 RVADSHRVFNKEIS

-417 SQENEEYQK
+417 SQENKEYQK
-426 QHQVLTSIF
+426 QHQVLNSIF

-450 ISESGDLEKELEKIK
+450 ISENGDLEKELEKIK

-475 NQDVLDRKQKNIL
+475 NQDALDRKQKNIL

-555 LTLADKNKVPTF
+555 ITLTNKNKVPTF

-582 KEELTEDKAVLKV
+582 KEELTEDEAVLKV

-627 EYSEDVKLIRNW
+627 EYSENVKLIRNW
-639 HGDSGDNA
+639 HGDSDDNA
-647 LIPKLWIDAGV
+647 LIPKQWIDAGV